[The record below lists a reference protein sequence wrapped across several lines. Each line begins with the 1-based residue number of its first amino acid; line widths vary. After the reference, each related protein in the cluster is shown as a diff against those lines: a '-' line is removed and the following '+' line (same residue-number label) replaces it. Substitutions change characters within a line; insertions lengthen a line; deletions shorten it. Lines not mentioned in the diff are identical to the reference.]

1 MTTVRTKLTTVLI
14 TSWFLMT
21 LAIGHA
27 YGATAAP
34 RDQVKAL
41 MEEGQ
46 RLAQQGDLKAALQ
59 EYEKV
64 IAIDAANAEA
74 LYRAAI
80 IYLRMNQPSRA
91 IDYLER
97 SVASAPKNI
106 RLRMVLAQTYES
118 AQLYDKALAEYRKVL
133 ELEPSG
139 DMAKEAHKRETIIL
153 GKQYGQ
159 QGQFE
164 RALQQFAAVLKDY
177 PNDVPTLLDKGL
189 TLMFMNRL
197 DEAQTVMEQAE
208 AVEPKNSLIH
218 GYLGDIAE
226 KQGKLEESAQ
236 QYQRAIQLTPPGS
249 PVIQLLQTKLGLVLG
264 SQYLNQGKSSEA
276 RQEYEKVLAA
286 DPKNYEARFKLAKIY
301 HDLGD
306 LPRSEEML
314 KSLLADNPSD
324 LTIKLRLGTLYLE
337 QGNLADAGK
346 QLNDVIAKGGD
357 TPEAKQAEQ
366 LLANVRSTAER
377 SSPQALPNNDR
388 IALYRSLVQNNPNDH
403 KAWLDLGQMY
413 ARLGRQQEAADA
425 LEKAVRLK
433 PDDAQAQALLGGV
446 YDEMGKFDQAEAA
459 LDKALERESDPGQK
473 KKLAEQ
479 IAMVLAKKSYNAG
492 ELEVADKEFS
502 QIVALNPDNFVA
514 HFFLGLIDARNGNA
528 DEAERQYKEV
538 LRIVPGHS
546 LARLNLAAIHEQNGH
561 EEDAVDEYK
570 AVMISGV
577 PGLADTARD
586 RLEQLMK
593 RIGGLSLNGG
603 YSLNYDSNSNLSPTA
618 PAAELRSDTSGSISY
633 QHKIRGRRLYLGMR
647 LSPTYSVYHQEQF
660 DFLSTELSPFANGVW
675 RDLNWSASYVFDQ
688 TDGVLVEQHYNRGSG
703 FNADV
708 LKRFK
713 MRSLL
718 PFLVNSEQGSVQSA
732 WRVNGSYHIFRSTT
746 APIFDADTYSV
757 GALLSQTGEGGWTW
771 TGLYSYTDNNNAQ
784 AIGNDF
790 AYTSHGINLQLS
802 KSISP
807 RLSLNG
813 GYGFI
818 YSLYSNPD
826 SVTRFTKTR
835 TNQTHAAFFGV
846 NYALNDNLRFYGSFL
861 YQRNISNLPTGFI
874 LSTQDVGTAV
884 GVQSPSLGSYHKYG
898 ITAGLAVSF

>member
-1 MTTVRTKLTTVLI
+1 MAT
-14 TSWFLMT
+14 
-21 LAIGHA
+21 AIGHA
-27 YGATAAP
+27 YGATATP
-34 RDQVKAL
+34 QGQIKAL
-41 MEEGQ
+41 MESGH
-46 RLAQQGDLKAALQ
+46 RLLQQGDFEAALQ
-59 EYEKV
+59 EYEKI
-64 IAIDAANAEA
+64 IAIDPTNAEA
-74 LYRAAI
+74 LYRAAT
-80 IYLRMNQPSRA
+80 IYLRMNQPSKA

-106 RLRMVLAQTYES
+106 RLRMILAQTYER
-118 AQLYDKALAEYRKVL
+118 AQIYDKALAEYRKVL

-139 DMAKEAHKRETIIL
+139 EVAKEAHKRETIIL

-164 RALQQFAAVLKDY
+164 LALQQFSAVLKDY
-177 PNDVPTLLDKGL
+177 PNDVPTLIDKGL
-189 TLMFMNRL
+189 TLIFMNRF

-208 AVEPKNSLIH
+208 AVEPENSLIH
-218 GYLGDIAE
+218 RYLGEIAE
-226 KQGKLEESAQ
+226 KQGRLEESAQ
-236 QYQRAIQLTPPGS
+236 EYQRAIQLTPPGS
-249 PVIQLLQTKLGLVLG
+249 PAIQALQTKLALVLG

-286 DPKNYEARFKLAKIY
+286 DPKNYEARFKLAKVY

-314 KSLLADNPSD
+314 KSLLEDNPSD

-337 QGNLADAGK
+337 QGNLDDAGK
-346 QLNDVIAKGGD
+346 QLNEVIAKGGD
-357 TPEAKQAEQ
+357 SQEAKQAGQ
-366 LLANVRSTAER
+366 LLANVRSTAEKV
-377 SSPQALPNNDR
+377 SPQALPNDSR
-388 IALYRSLVQNNPNDH
+388 IALYRSLVQSNPDDQA
-403 KAWLDLGQMY
+403 AWLDLGQLY
-413 ARLGRQQEAADA
+413 ARLGRQQEAVDA
-425 LEKAVRLK
+425 LEKAVQLK
-433 PDDAQAQALLGGV
+433 PDDARAQALLGGV
-446 YDEMGKFDQAEAA
+446 YDDMGKFDQAQEV
-459 LDKALERESDPGQK
+459 LDKALELESEPEQK
-473 KKLAEQ
+473 KKLAER
-479 IAMVLAKKSYNAG
+479 IAMVLAKKAYNAG

-502 QIVALNPDNFVA
+502 QILALNPDNFVA
-514 HFFLGLIDARNGNA
+514 HFFLGLIDARNGKT

-538 LRIVPGHS
+538 LRIVPGHA

-577 PGLADTARD
+577 PGLADTARS

-593 RIGGLSLNGG
+593 RIGGLSLSGG

-618 PAAELRSDTSGSISY
+618 PAAELRSDTSGSITY

-647 LSPTYSVYHQEQF
+647 LSPTYSIYHQEQF

-718 PFLVNSEQGSVQSA
+718 PFLINSEQGSVQSA
-732 WRVNGSYHIFRSTT
+732 WRINGTYRIFRSET
-746 APIFDADTYSV
+746 APIFDADTYSI
-757 GALLSQTGEGGWTW
+757 GALLSQTGESGWTW
-771 TGLYSYTDNNNAQ
+771 TGLYSFTDNNNAE
-784 AIGNDF
+784 AVGNDF

-802 KSISP
+802 KSLSP
-807 RLSLNG
+807 KLSLNG

-818 YSLYSNPD
+818 YSSYSNPD

-835 TNQTHAAFFGV
+835 TNQTHAAFVGLS
-846 NYALNDNLRFYGSFL
+846 YTLNDNLRFYGSFL

-884 GVQSPSLGSYHKYG
+884 GIQSPSLGSYRKYG
-898 ITAGLAVSF
+898 ITMGLAMSF